1 VVIFSVCVLA
11 WVEFVDQLPISDTSQ
26 YIIRGKRKKYSRAM
40 FDLCSLTMKNIQQA
54 FFHRVYS
61 GAAVVEKILWRIFDW
76 LQELGLSR

>member
-1 VVIFSVCVLA
+1 
-11 WVEFVDQLPISDTSQ
+11 
-26 YIIRGKRKKYSRAM
+26 
-40 FDLCSLTMKNIQQA
+40 MKNIQQA